1 MKSQH
6 QESFPVAPGAQ
17 PGSQPGQL
25 SAQSPVPSVDGETSR
40 IGAAINRIL
49 LITRATAQPAPQSV
63 AVAGG
68 EPARRSAG
76 LVAKRDAT
84 PVEWALRMMF

>member
-17 PGSQPGQL
+17 PGSQPGQ
-25 SAQSPVPSVDGETSR
+25 PVDGETSR

-49 LITRATAQPAPQSV
+49 LISRATAQPAPPKV
-63 AVAGG
+63 AAAGG
-68 EPARRSAG
+68 ETGSRSSDPAAR
-76 LVAKRDAT
+76 RDAT